1 MTGLY
6 VYLFWEEYFTKD
18 FHPITSEVCRSQKFE
33 LQNLK
38 FLQKVLIMNISPQ
51 IFSHFNIMHFLD
63 IEKADDVD
71 VYYDSDDTDYDDEEL
86 YHNIHN
92 GIWYDN

>member
-1 MTGLY
+1 M
-6 VYLFWEEYFTKD
+6 FTYYAVN
-18 FHPITSEVCRSQKFE
+18 ILQKIW
-33 LQNLK
+33 K

-86 YHNIHN
+86 YHNIHKGN
-92 GIWYDN
+92 WYDT

>member
-1 MTGLY
+1 
-6 VYLFWEEYFTKD
+6 
-18 FHPITSEVCRSQKFE
+18 
-33 LQNLK
+33 
-38 FLQKVLIMNISPQ
+38 MNISPQ

>member
-1 MTGLY
+1 
-6 VYLFWEEYFTKD
+6 
-18 FHPITSEVCRSQKFE
+18 
-33 LQNLK
+33 
-38 FLQKVLIMNISPQ
+38 MNISPQ

-92 GIWYDN
+92 GNWYDN

>member
-1 MTGLY
+1 MY
-6 VYLFWEEYFTKD
+6 VYLFCGEYFTKD

-38 FLQKVLIMNISPQ
+38 FLQKVLIMDSSPQ
-51 IFSHFNIMHFLD
+51 VFSHFNIMHFLD
-63 IEKADDVD
+63 IEKAVD

-92 GIWYDN
+92 NIWYDN